1 MNRTFITICLLLITS
16 FTFSQHLS
24 LKDQIESTIKSKN
37 ATVGVG
43 IIYNG
48 KDTITINN
56 NKKYPMLSVFKFPL
70 TMAVLNYMDKKNI
83 PLDTKILVTKDDLQP
98 NTYSPLR
105 DKYPDGN
112 INVTLRELLQYTV
125 SLSDNNTC
133 DILINYIGGTKVAEE
148 YVKSLGIHEIA
159 IVATE
164 NDMHKAFVNQ
174 YKNWITPLEAT
185 RLIEVFL
192 NNDLYKNKEYKD
204 FLENTLIET
213 TTGANKLKYH
223 IPEDI
228 IIGHKTGSSD
238 RSPEGLKCAEN
249 DMGFVQLP
257 NGKQYTI
264 AVFVKDS
271 KEDDATNA
279 EIIARISRLTF
290 EHFMMQGL

>member
-24 LKDQIESTIKSKN
+24 LKDQIESTIKNKN
-37 ATVGVG
+37 AIVGVG

-56 NKKYPMLSVFKFPL
+56 NEKYPMLSVFKFPL
-70 TMAVLNYMDKKNI
+70 AMAVLNYMDKKNI
-83 PLDTKILVTKDDLQP
+83 PLDTKIFVTKADLQP
-98 NTYSPLR
+98 NTYSPLG

-112 INVTLRELLQYTV
+112 INITLKELLQYTV

-133 DILINYIGGTKVAEE
+133 DILINYIGGTKVAED
-148 YVKSLGIHEIA
+148 YIKGLGIHEIA

-164 NDMHKAFVNQ
+164 NDMHKTFINQ
-174 YKNWITPLEAT
+174 YQNWITPLEAT
-185 RLIEVFL
+185 RLIEIFL
-192 NNDLYKNKEYKD
+192 NNDLYTNKQYKD

-213 TTGANKLKYH
+213 ATGANKLKCY

-228 IIGHKTGSSD
+228 VVGHKTGSSD

-257 NGKQYTI
+257 NGKQYSI